1 MSTNSRVGTATSYAT
16 ALQNLSQRQQGL
28 VTLQQNMTSGLKIN
42 RTSDDP
48 TGAAQAERAG
58 TRIARIAA
66 DQRLLASQRDTI
78 ATAESTLGSTTDA
91 LQSFRELVVSA
102 GSGTLTPTDR
112 ASIAQQLTSLRDE
125 IFANTNKTD
134 SNGTPLFSGLGSATT
149 PFTNTQTVQFEGL
162 SGQRVGGSS
171 TVAPTLDGQAA
182 FMNVPSGNGTFTV
195 ATGSGNIGTVS
206 ADAGSVTSPSAVTG
220 HNYAIAFAV
229 DATSGVKTY
238 TVTDTTAG
246 TTAATGTFKENG
258 AIAFDGISMTVKGSP
273 VNGDT
278 LSVAPSTRSDL
289 FTTLDQ
295 TIANIKG
302 ATSNAGALPTQ
313 IAQSLSQIDA
323 GMARVS
329 SARSLAGDILN
340 QADRIKDAQGVRTDQ
355 LKAEKSAAEDLD
367 MIKAVSE
374 FSNQQTGY
382 QAALSSY
389 AQIQKLSLFTYIS
402 G

>member
-78 ATAESTLGSTTDA
+78 ATAESTLGSTTEA

-102 GSGTLTPTDR
+102 GSGTLTATDR

-125 IFANTNKTD
+125 IFASTNKTD
-134 SNGTPLFSGLGSATT
+134 SNGTPLFSGLGSAAT
-149 PFTNTQTVQFEGL
+149 PFTNTQTVQFDGL
-162 SGQRVGGSS
+162 SGQRVGGGT
-171 TVAPTLDGQAA
+171 TVSPTLDGQAA

-195 ATGSGNIGTVS
+195 ATGRANIGTVS
-206 ADAGSVTSPSAVTG
+206 ADAGSVTSPSLVTG
-220 HNYAIAFAV
+220 HSYTVAFAV
-229 DATSGVKTY
+229 DATSGAKTY
-238 TVTDTTAG
+238 TVTDDTAG
-246 TTAATGTFKENG
+246 RVAATGAYKENG
-258 AIAFDGISMTVKGSP
+258 AIAFDGISMTVKGAP
-273 VNGDT
+273 VAGDT
-278 LSVAPSTRSDL
+278 LSIGASSRGDL
-289 FTTLDQ
+289 FSTLDQ
-295 TIANIKG
+295 TIAAIKG
-302 ATSNAGALPTQ
+302 ATANSGALPTQ

-340 QADRIKDAQGVRTDQ
+340 QADRIKDAQGSRTDQ

-367 MIKAVSE
+367 MIKAVSD